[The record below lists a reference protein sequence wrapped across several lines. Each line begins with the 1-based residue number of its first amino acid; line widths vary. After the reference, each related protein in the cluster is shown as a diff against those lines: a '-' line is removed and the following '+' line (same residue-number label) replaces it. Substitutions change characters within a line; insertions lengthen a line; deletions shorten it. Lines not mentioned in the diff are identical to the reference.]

1 MRNIFL
7 ACSLLF
13 CTAVFAQLPT
23 STDENSSTI
32 NSTTLHKKSKFSFG
46 AGLSPTI
53 SWANVTHDDLQTDGA
68 TITGGLGLL
77 AEYDLN
83 NLMSITSGLNF
94 NMPGAYVFD
103 SASMNDITTTNNY
116 LIKQYTLEIP
126 LNLKFK
132 TLPVDNLTYYTQG
145 GLSFGYRIGSKELH
159 RASSAQYSDTESSF
173 NSYSNPFLLN
183 YQVGFGASYNTNK
196 RYRIFGE
203 INYKSSVASIAS
215 KDGYILSGRYTGT
228 PVPKIFSG
236 NMLFTVGVMF

>member
-13 CTAVFAQLPT
+13 YTAIFAQLST

-46 AGLSPTI
+46 ASLSPTI
-53 SWANVTHDDLQTDGA
+53 SWVNVTHDDLQTDGA

-159 RASSAQYSDTESSF
+159 RASSSQYSDTESSF
-173 NSYSNPFLLN
+173 NNYTNPFLLN

-196 RYRIFGE
+196 KYRIFGE
-203 INYKSSVASIAS
+203 INYKNSVAGIAS
-215 KDGYILSGRYTGT
+215 NDGYILSGRYTGT